1 MAVLD
6 FRSLMDS
13 GVTTLSRATS
23 NGRILFT
30 VGVYGS
36 AGEVYLSIKGRGHSQ
51 LTTVMSDWTEAW
63 A

>member
-13 GVTTLSRATS
+13 GVTTLSRETS

-36 AGEVYLSIKGRGHSQ
+36 AGEAYLSKGEGTQ
-51 LTTVMSDWTEAW
+51 PIDYCDV
-63 A
+63 